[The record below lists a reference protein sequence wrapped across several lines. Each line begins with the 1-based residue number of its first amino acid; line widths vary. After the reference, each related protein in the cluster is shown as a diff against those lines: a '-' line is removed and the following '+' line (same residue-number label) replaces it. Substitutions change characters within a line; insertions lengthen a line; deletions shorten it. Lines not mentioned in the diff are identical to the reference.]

1 MPSSDSI
8 GRICELSS
16 TDLLADLPALKLGLF
31 YKRGPAATTACF
43 AIDKFTFFKVSQNF
57 NVITQ
62 TAEI

>member
-16 TDLLADLPALKLGLF
+16 TDLLADLQALKFGLY
-31 YKRGPAATTACF
+31 YKKGPAATSACF
-43 AIDKFTFFKVSQNF
+43 AIDKFTFFKLSQNF